1 MSQVERFW
9 SGQRLLDRWNA
20 PPTELASF
28 IYQGLP
34 AYKMEKGGF
43 HQIKPEEVMQF
54 DMDHMTD
61 LLFMRTDIEDFEKA
75 NKLPTKDESDA
86 NNIELIAKD
95 ARELGRL
102 KNEQEKWHS
111 SIKAAVQVGI
121 FCANMARA
129 VVREEVDNLVN
140 NIDEAIPFTTIDKM
154 WKALPDKYRKGAG
167 RPRKE

>member
-1 MSQVERFW
+1 MKFW
-9 SGQRLLDRWNA
+9 SGQRLLERWGI

-34 AYKMEKGGF
+34 VYKMEKGEF
-43 HQIKPEEVMQF
+43 HQINPEEVTQF

-61 LLFMRTDIEDFEKA
+61 LLFKRTDIEDFEKT
-75 NKLPTKDESDA
+75 NELPTKDESDGK
-86 NNIELIAKD
+86 NIELTAKD

-102 KNEQEKWHS
+102 KNEQEKWYR
-111 SIKAAVQVGI
+111 SIEAAVQVGI
-121 FCANMARA
+121 FCANLGRT
-129 VVREEVDNLVN
+129 VVKREVVDEVIKMDR
-140 NIDEAIPFTTIDKM
+140 DIPDTTIDKM

>member
-1 MSQVERFW
+1 MKFW
-9 SGQRLLDRWNA
+9 SGQRILERWNV

-34 AYKMEKGGF
+34 AYKMEKGK
-43 HQIKPEEVMQF
+43 ILKMEPEEIHDF
-54 DMDHMTD
+54 DSSHMTD
-61 LLFMRTDIEDFEKA
+61 LLFMRADIEDFEKA

-86 NNIELIAKD
+86 NNIELTAEE

-102 KNEQEKWHS
+102 RNEKNKWDS
-111 SIKAAVQVGI
+111 SIIAALHIGMYCSGLDHPI
-121 FCANMARA
+121 THDELTD
-129 VVREEVDNLVN
+129 VVYK
-140 NIDEAIPFTTIDKM
+140 IDDKIPDTTIDKM